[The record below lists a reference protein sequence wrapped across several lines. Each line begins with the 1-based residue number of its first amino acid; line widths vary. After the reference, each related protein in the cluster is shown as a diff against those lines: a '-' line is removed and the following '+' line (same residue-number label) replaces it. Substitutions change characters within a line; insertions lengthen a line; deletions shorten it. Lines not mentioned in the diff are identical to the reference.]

1 MILCFAI
8 AMAALDLAIGT
19 AGNTISSTIT
29 SVIIDPL
36 IQQIDGAIHLDENR
50 KFLEAQLNRMKGLV
64 LDIRDQFQ
72 DQQRALPAT
81 VKNFLQRMEN
91 EVAKARQLIDR
102 SLQPQHCLDCLGCK
116 PKLARKIRQWNTN
129 F

>member
-1 MILCFAI
+1 
-8 AMAALDLAIGT
+8 MATLDLAIGT

-29 SVIIDPL
+29 NVIIDPL

-50 KFLEAQLNRMKGLV
+50 KLLEAQLNRMKGLI

-91 EVAKARQLIDR
+91 EVAKVKGWKMK
-102 SLQPQHCLDCLGCK
+102 LQRRD
-116 PKLARKIRQWNTN
+116 N
-129 F
+129 